1 MSLALRSH
9 TDTHSPPAHCTHE
22 PPRGWLAKRGA
33 TSCGP
38 RRGQRARGA
47 RRCEGGRC
55 GAATHTH
62 TSSEGEMGASSVD
75 LDRWIEKVKRC
86 EYLAEDELK
95 ALCEY
100 VS

>member
-1 MSLALRSH
+1 M
-9 TDTHSPPAHCTHE
+9 E
-22 PPRGWLAKRGA
+22 RGA
-33 TSCGP
+33 A
-38 RRGQRARGA
+38 RAA
-47 RRCEGGRC
+47 AVGRP
-55 GAATHTH
+55 HTH